1 MKVVSVVLYLSPML
15 LCYSCMAA
23 AVPIDSPS
31 SEFCSPMSLLPFIQ
45 FYKLKLTIDYLCVYL
60 LMFLILNMGPRYNI
74 LQGNLKFQKGK
85 TNILITIYSSNLG
98 TNSSLHQNPK
108 LICTRTTTVFN

>member
-45 FYKLKLTIDYLCVYL
+45 FYKLKLTIDCLCVYL
-60 LMFLILNMGPRYNI
+60 LMFLILNMGPRYNVHTSGEFKI
-74 LQGNLKFQKGK
+74 PKGGNEHTHNDLFK
-85 TNILITIYSSNLG
+85 
-98 TNSSLHQNPK
+98 
-108 LICTRTTTVFN
+108 